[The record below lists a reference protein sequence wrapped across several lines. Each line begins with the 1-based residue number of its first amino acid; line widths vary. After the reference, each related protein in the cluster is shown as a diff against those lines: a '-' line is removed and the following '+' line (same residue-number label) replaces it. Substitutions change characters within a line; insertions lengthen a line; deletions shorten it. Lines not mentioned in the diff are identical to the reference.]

1 MNIGLHPDI
10 PRGVPLI
17 LKANCEERIKRIRF
31 GPDVSNLCFDEFQ
44 RKVGH
49 ALQFD
54 DVDFSVT
61 WQDDDGEFCNISNTD
76 DLKEALLYFAP
87 STITSPAASSGG
99 SNSSNTESVELPPIT
114 MRVNVQVE
122 TAVSLSDFGSSIW
135 GGSDE
140 EDEGWYGS
148 EGHSPDR
155 KSISNASLI
164 SRYQRSSLASSNH
177 DNMRVRK
184 NNGSSR
190 ISSQAS
196 SASSS
201 ASWQLPPSE
210 ISSSRNRSEK
220 SIHGP
225 SPLGKWRNGVR
236 QGSMTSDE
244 QSELNSLSSLSIRS
258 SFKSRQQERHF
269 DHSDSDSDGSCDTHA
284 PRIKHANGRH
294 SKPTEEPNG
303 WNIHVGIKCK
313 TCHVEPIVG
322 VRYHCAS
329 CVKGADFCSDC
340 ERTGNAVRLSTH
352 HEESHMMIKFGT
364 PLNDLDVADVLGRAL
379 HLTSERLIEQTSET
393 SSSTSGPSTSPTRA
407 RKTTIVGRKQFPKN
421 VLTCSFCAGSVIGTR
436 YICANCPI
444 VTADSRDGFNLC
456 SSCELQSLK
465 CHDPTHFFI
474 KVRMNPTIAHIDRVS
489 LGDRWEI
496 QELTGG
502 GSLLPC
508 LYSDLPIPDP
518 FLTPNE
524 RNSQRN
530 STIRL
535 GDGFQLNDT
544 DGNQISLGA
553 SDHQN
558 GGGSLT
564 LRSNSGSEIS
574 VNGANQAGGGNGLS
588 IRGWRPPWLGGP
600 SQRDI
605 ELQRIREASARI
617 VVPLEILVHP
627 SILCDNCFQLIHGAW
642 YRCCH
647 CTSSYDLCGTCM
659 SRIAHDQTHAFAVF
673 KQPVDLDLFKS
684 CVDHQDAGDTPGASR
699 PMLNFSL
706 S

>member
-10 PRGVPLI
+10 PSGVPLI
-17 LKANCEERIKRIRF
+17 LKANCEERMKRIRF

-61 WQDDDGEFCNISNTD
+61 WQDDDGEYCHITNTD

-87 STITSPAASSGG
+87 STITSSAASSG
-99 SNSSNTESVELPPIT
+99 SSSNGTTELPPIT

-122 TAVSLSDFGSSIW
+122 TAVSLSDFGSSVW

-140 EDEGWYGS
+140 EDESWYGD
-148 EGHSPDR
+148 EGGSSPGK
-155 KSISNASLI
+155 KSMSNASLGS
-164 SRYQRSSLASSNH
+164 SRYRLSTASGSNARS
-177 DNMRVRK
+177 RK
-184 NNGSSR
+184 THGSSR

-196 SASSS
+196 STSSS
-201 ASWQLPPSE
+201 SSWQYPQSQMAYSP
-210 ISSSRNRSEK
+210 NRSEM
-220 SIHGP
+220 SRHGP

-236 QGSMTSDE
+236 QGSVASEDP
-244 QSELNSLSSLSIRS
+244 SELNSLSSLSIHPSSRS
-258 SFKSRQQERHF
+258 RRQERHTH
-269 DHSDSDSDGSCDTHA
+269 HSDSDSDGSCDTHA
-284 PRIKHANGRH
+284 PRIKHAGGRN
-294 SKPTEEPNG
+294 TIRQEEPNG
-303 WNIHVGIKCK
+303 WNVHVGIQCK
-313 TCHVEPIVG
+313 TCHIEPIIG

-352 HEESHMMIKFGT
+352 HEESHIMIKFGT
-364 PLNDLDVADVLGRAL
+364 PLNGVDVADVLGRAL
-379 HLTSERLIEQTSET
+379 HVTSQRLVEQASDS
-393 SSSTSGPSTSPTRA
+393 SSSTSGPSTSPTKIRT
-407 RKTTIVGRKQFPKN
+407 KTYAVRGQMPKN
-421 VLTCSFCAGSVIGTR
+421 VLRCSFCAGSVIGTR

-444 VTADSRDGFNLC
+444 VTIDSRDGYNLC
-456 SSCELQSLK
+456 SSCELQSLR

-474 KVRMNPTIAHIDRVS
+474 KIRMDPTTAHIDRIA

-508 LYSDLPIPDP
+508 LYSDLPVPDP
-518 FLTPNE
+518 FLPPNE
-524 RNSQRN
+524 RNGQRN

-535 GDGFQLNDT
+535 GDGLQIQGA
-544 DGNQISLGA
+544 DGSQISIGSPNEA
-553 SDHQN
+553 N
-558 GGGSLT
+558 GGLMMRGT
-564 LRSNSGSEIS
+564 SGSEIS
-574 VNGANQAGGGNGLS
+574 IDGSNMGGGGALGL
-588 IRGWRPPWLGGP
+588 RGWCPPWLGGQ

-605 ELQRIREASARI
+605 ELQRMREANARV
-617 VVPLEILVHP
+617 VVPLEMLVHP
-627 SILCDNCFQLIHGAW
+627 SILCDNCFQLVHGAW

-647 CTSSYDLCGTCM
+647 CTTSYDLCGTCM